1 MPAAKDKKEYLA
13 TIQAFLCVN
22 NLIILVISL
31 VLSRLDMADLP
42 LVGAGIIAMFAG
54 TLLGLVI
61 HDKIP
66 ASVFGKVIY
75 AFVGI
80 GGVWIIVS
88 HLV

>member
-1 MPAAKDKKEYLA
+1 
-13 TIQAFLCVN
+13 
-22 NLIILVISL
+22 
-31 VLSRLDMADLP
+31 MADLP
-42 LVGAGIIAMFAG
+42 MVGAGIIAMLAG

-61 HDKIP
+61 HNRIP

-88 HLV
+88 HLL

>member
-1 MPAAKDKKEYLA
+1 M
-13 TIQAFLCVN
+13 V
-22 NLIILVISL
+22 LIISL
-31 VLSRLDMADLP
+31 VLGRLDMADLP
-42 LVGAGIIAMFAG
+42 MVGAGIVAMLVG

-88 HLV
+88 HLM

>member
-1 MPAAKDKKEYLA
+1 
-13 TIQAFLCVN
+13 
-22 NLIILVISL
+22 
-31 VLSRLDMADLP
+31 
-42 LVGAGIIAMFAG
+42 MFAG

-61 HDKIP
+61 HGRIP

-88 HLV
+88 HLT